1 MRLEGKVALVTGA
14 SRGIGRASAIA
25 LAEEGAAVAVGF
37 NSDKDSA
44 LETAGQCRE
53 ARPVQIDVSDPE
65 SVAAGFDEIEKA
77 LGKVSVLVNNAGITR
92 DKLLLRMTE
101 KDWADVLEI
110 DLGGVFRCTKRA
122 LPGMLAERWGRI
134 ITVGSA
140 VGHAGNR
147 GQSNYAAAKAGAIGF
162 TKSVAREVA
171 SHGITANVV
180 APGLV
185 DTDLT
190 STLSDQARSALIDR
204 IPLGR
209 SATPEEVAEAVRFC
223 ATSPYLTGQVISLD
237 GGLT

>member
-14 SRGIGRASAIA
+14 SRGIGRASAVS

-37 NSDKDSA
+37 NTDKDAA

-53 ARPVQIDVSDPE
+53 GFPVQIDVSDPE
-65 SVAAGFDEIEKA
+65 SVASAFDEIEKA

-101 KDWADVLEI
+101 QDWAEVLDI

-122 LPGMLAERWGRI
+122 LPGMLSDRWGRI
-134 ITVGSA
+134 VTVGSA
-140 VGHAGNR
+140 VGQAGNR

-190 STLSDQARSALIDR
+190 STLSDQARSALIER